1 MVMCHCGWAI
11 LSWYVVQHYLGCFYG
26 DALWMRVTFKSEL
39 DKACY
44 PSRCG
49 WNCWVSWGPW
59 LKKEGLPWSR
69 KNSIFGITLQ
79 LSPGFP
85 ACRHNLQILDLPSLN
100 ILLAKS
106 LKINQSVNQPVSV
119 FIPLSL
125 HCLSLSSHTRT
136 HTTLFLWITLTNT
149 AIQFLRPSSKL

>member
-1 MVMCHCGWAI
+1 MAEPSCPDMWSNTI
-11 LSWYVVQHYLGCFYG
+11 LDVSMEMLCEWEQHLNQNLIKLATLHDVGG
-26 DALWMRVTFKSEL
+26 TAEL
-39 DKACY
+39 VEGLD
-44 PSRCG
+44 
-49 WNCWVSWGPW
+49 W
-59 LKKEGLPWSR
+59 KKTGLPWSR

-79 LSPGFP
+79 LSPGSP

-119 FIPLSL
+119 FLPLSL
-125 HCLSLSSHTRT
+125 RCLSLSSHTRT